1 MRSTLVAIVGI
12 TSVQQSILGA
22 CCEGCNVNIYGSY
35 DVVGGGFNYIH
46 CDLVHLFKYLTTTL
60 TIGFAF
66 VITFSPWLNICLFIR
81 VYNFGMICKN
91 KFERGD

>member
-1 MRSTLVAIVGI
+1 MKSTLAAIVGI
-12 TSVQQSILGA
+12 TNVQQSILGA
-22 CCEGCNVNIYGSY
+22 CCEGCNVNIYASY

-46 CDLVHLFKYLTTTL
+46 CDLVDLFKYLTTML

-66 VITFSPWLNICLFIR
+66 VITFSPWLNVCPFIR
-81 VYNFGMICKN
+81 IYNSRMICKN